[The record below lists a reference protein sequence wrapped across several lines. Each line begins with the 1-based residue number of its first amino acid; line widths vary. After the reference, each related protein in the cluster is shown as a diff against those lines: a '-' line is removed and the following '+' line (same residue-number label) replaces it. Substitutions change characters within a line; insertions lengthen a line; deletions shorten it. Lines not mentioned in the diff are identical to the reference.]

1 MTTESYSLPV
11 SMLRQWVYCPRIV
24 FFNEVLRVVTC
35 APPLVA
41 QGVDLH
47 RRYSMLERRRGL
59 SRYGLE
65 GFEKLFAKP
74 MKSVRLGIHGIVDG
88 VLVGKESVHVME
100 FKPERRQV
108 PQGHLLQTM
117 GYGLLA
123 EEHIGLPL
131 GGIHILHGERGRT
144 VSVVGEQLE
153 PLRLM
158 TLAAIEAARKMIEE
172 AIMPSSSAGD
182 MKCAQCE
189 YLNFCNDREIS
200 YELQ

>member
-1 MTTESYSLPV
+1 MMTESYSLPV
-11 SMLRQWVYCPRIV
+11 SMLRQWAYCPRIV
-24 FFNEVLRVVTC
+24 FFNEVMRVTGC

-59 SRYGLE
+59 SRYGLDE
-65 GFEKLFAKP
+65 FEKVFTVP
-74 MKSVRLGIHGIVDG
+74 MKSVSLGLHGIVDG
-88 VLVGKESVHVME
+88 VLVGVDTVHVIE
-100 FKPERRQV
+100 FKPERRHV
-108 PQGHLLQTM
+108 PSGHLLQTM

-123 EEHIGLPL
+123 EEHFGLPL

-153 PLRLM
+153 PLRLA
-158 TLAAIEAARKMIEE
+158 THAAIAAARQMVDE
-172 AIMPSSSAGD
+172 AIMPPSSAGD
-182 MKCAQCE
+182 VQCAQCE
-189 YLNFCNDREIS
+189 YLNFCNDRDIS